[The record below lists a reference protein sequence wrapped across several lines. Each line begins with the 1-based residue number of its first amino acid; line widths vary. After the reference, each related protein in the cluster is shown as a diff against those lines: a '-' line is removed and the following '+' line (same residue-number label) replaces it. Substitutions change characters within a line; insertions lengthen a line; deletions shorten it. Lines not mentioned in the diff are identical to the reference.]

1 MIAMM
6 TKGEEATPEIQT
18 KIDPGIFK
26 EAIGEATLTDRKIEI
41 WVKLNTTELLDEIE
55 SLEKFRTVIMLRCNK
70 NNVLRNE
77 CKYFDEISRKMLM
90 NLREKFERLTL
101 ESRSKRG
108 LIDGIGTGISFC
120 SELWI
125 MKTLI

>member
-90 NLREKFERLTL
+90 NLREKFERLTW